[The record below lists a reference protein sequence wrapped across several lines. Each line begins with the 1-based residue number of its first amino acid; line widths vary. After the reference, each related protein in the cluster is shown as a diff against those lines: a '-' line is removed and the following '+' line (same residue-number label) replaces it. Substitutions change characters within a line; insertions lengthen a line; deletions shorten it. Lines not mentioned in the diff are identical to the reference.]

1 MTSHNIPDLD
11 MMVLKQVTNEL
22 KDDLNNDERLILNVG
37 GIKYETFRST
47 LTTYPDTLLGTMF
60 QKRNSALLHPSYNEK
75 SICEYFFDRNGR
87 AFHYILEYY
96 RTGKF
101 FLENIRPSNLQ
112 SNNNNNNHLHDNHPD
127 NHPSQDLLPQLRCHC
142 QCPNAV
148 SYQEIIAELDYFQ
161 IPYIIPPKP
170 KLQYPPS
177 STLDSFILMLKSAM
191 LTARDN
197 FDIYVEI
204 VFPQRNKSKF
214 SVNPDSACILNI
226 VKPFAE
232 NGYAILDTFG
242 DEIGTYLTK
251 EIPNF
256 TWSLQKNT
264 IYHPHRYF
272 VDMSIN
278 SDCLDKQTVL
288 KESKLL
294 DLDDND
300 EID

>member
-101 FLENIRPSNLQ
+101 FLENI
-112 SNNNNNNHLHDNHPD
+112 H
-127 NHPSQDLLPQLRCHC
+127 LLPQLRCHC

-148 SYQEIIAELDYFQ
+148 TYQEIIAELDYFQ

>member
-11 MMVLKQVTNEL
+11 MMVLKQPAKDL
-22 KDDLNNDERLILNVG
+22 KDDPNNDERLILNVG

-47 LTTYPDTLLGTMF
+47 LAAYPDTLLGTMF
-60 QKRNSALLHPSYNEK
+60 QKRNNTLLHPLHTEK
-75 SICEYFFDRNGR
+75 GVCEYFFDRNGR

-96 RTGKF
+96 RTGKL
-101 FLENIRPSNLQ
+101 FLEKIRPSNLE
-112 SNNNNNNHLHDNHPD
+112 SNFLDNS
-127 NHPSQDLLPQLRCHC
+127 PSQDLLPQLRCHC
-142 QCPNAV
+142 QCPDAI
-148 SYQEIIAELDYFQ
+148 SYQEILAEIDYFQ
-161 IPYIIPPKP
+161 IPYSIPPKP
-170 KLQYPPS
+170 QAQYPPS

-214 SVNPDSACILNI
+214 SVNPDVACILNI
-226 VKPFAE
+226 VKPYAE

-242 DEIGTYLTK
+242 DEIGCYLTK
-251 EIPNF
+251 VIPNF

-278 SDCLDKQTVL
+278 SECLDKQIVL
-288 KESKLL
+288 SESKLL
-294 DLDDND
+294 GPDYID
-300 EID
+300 EIV

>member
-1 MTSHNIPDLD
+1 
-11 MMVLKQVTNEL
+11 MMVLKQSANDL
-22 KDDLNNDERLILNVG
+22 KDDPNNDERLILNVG

-47 LTTYPDTLLGTMF
+47 LTAYPDTLLGTMF
-60 QKRNSALLHPSYNEK
+60 QKRNNVLLHPLHTDNGS
-75 SICEYFFDRNGR
+75 CEYFFDRNGR

-96 RTGKF
+96 RTGKLF
-101 FLENIRPSNLQ
+101 FLENIRSSNLQ
-112 SNNNNNNHLHDNHPD
+112 SNLLDKS
-127 NHPSQDLLPQLRCHC
+127 PSQDLLPQLRCHC
-142 QCPNAV
+142 QCPDAV
-148 SYQEIIAELDYFQ
+148 FYQEILAEMDYFQ
-161 IPYIIPPKP
+161 IPYSIPPKP
-170 KLQYPPS
+170 KIQYPPS

-214 SVNPDSACILNI
+214 SVNPDAACILNI

-232 NGYAILDTFG
+232 NGYAILDIFG
-242 DEIGTYLTK
+242 DEIGCYLTK
-251 EIPNF
+251 VIPNF

-278 SDCLDKQTVL
+278 SECLDKQTVL
-288 KESKLL
+288 NESKFLGP
-294 DLDDND
+294 DNID
-300 EID
+300 EIG